1 MSEIDANIN
10 KDMRIG
16 DFLSA
21 LDIVSP
27 KKLEMALRLVESHKL
42 PIGKCLVAHGLVAN
56 DELPKLLELHGM
68 LRKGKIDLE
77 QAREA
82 FALAR
87 KQGSS
92 VRDALAHMGF
102 DEILDKQNIRMGELL
117 VSGELIDAS
126 ELEAA
131 LDLQKLCGLPI
142 GKILAI
148 DLGVPQGLIDAVAKL
163 QYELQNDEITHEEA
177 IEKLKRMPLQFISQR
192 IELDT
197 QISFLDLLVLGKILD
212 SREAKTA
219 TNFAKKNELNIDT
232 VVKSFNWLDYNLVSA
247 VSGLALMLEFGYVT
261 ANDATEFVKNKEHAQ
276 AGARADDRISLY
288 QFLLACG
295 FLTEAKVR
303 KLTRLMLSKLSDL
316 GTIINL
322 DLGPDT
328 PSDSVKDIIMDV
340 YLKDEYLR
348 KVLTD
353 LYGSPKSLINCAQ
366 SMVNLINL
374 NGTDLDKALLCLARE
389 RYKAYLPVLSK

>member
-1 MSEIDANIN
+1 MSETDANIN

-21 LDIVSP
+21 LDVVSP

-56 DELPKLLELHGM
+56 DELPKLLELHGL

-92 VRDALAHMGF
+92 VRDALAHMGY
-102 DEILDKQNIRMGELL
+102 DEILEKQNIRMGELL
-117 VSGELIDAS
+117 VSAELIDAG

-163 QYELQNDEITHEEA
+163 QTQLQNDEISHDEA
-177 IEKLKRMPLQFISQR
+177 IQKLKRMPLEFISQR
-192 IELDT
+192 IELDH
-197 QISFLDLLVLGKILD
+197 QIGFLDLLVLGKILD
-212 SREAKTA
+212 AREAKTA

-247 VSGLALMLEFGYVT
+247 ISGLALMLEFGYVN
-261 ANDATEFVKNKEHAQ
+261 ANDATEFIKNKARAQ
-276 AGARADDRISLY
+276 AREEDRISLY

-316 GTIINL
+316 GNIIEL
-322 DLGPDT
+322 DLSSDT
-328 PSDSVKDIIMDV
+328 PADSVKEIIMDV

-353 LYGSPKSLINCAQ
+353 LYGSPKSLINSAQ
-366 SMVNLINL
+366 SMVNLINIY
-374 NGTDLDKALLCLARE
+374 GTDLDKALLCLARE

>member
-1 MSEIDANIN
+1 MSETDANIN

-21 LDIVSP
+21 LNVVSP

-56 DELPKLLELHGM
+56 DELPKLLELHGL

-92 VRDALAHMGF
+92 VRDALAHMGY
-102 DEILDKQNIRMGELL
+102 DEILEKQNIRMGELL
-117 VSGELIDAS
+117 VAAELIDAG

-163 QYELQNDEITHEEA
+163 QTQLQNDEISHDEA
-177 IEKLKRMPLQFISQR
+177 IQKLKRMPLEFISQR
-192 IELDT
+192 IELDH
-197 QISFLDLLVLGKILD
+197 QIGFLDLLVMGKILD
-212 SREAKTA
+212 AREAKTA
-219 TNFAKKNELNIDT
+219 TNFANKNELNIDT

-247 VSGLALMLEFGYVT
+247 ISGLALMLEFGYVT
-261 ANDATEFVKNKEHAQ
+261 ANDATEFVKTKVHAQ
-276 AGARADDRISLY
+276 AREEDRISLY

-316 GTIINL
+316 GNIIDL
-322 DLGPDT
+322 DLSSDT
-328 PSDSVKDIIMDV
+328 PADSVKEIIMDV

-353 LYGSPKSLINCAQ
+353 LYGSPKNLINSAQ
-366 SMVNLINL
+366 SMVNLINIY
-374 NGTDLDKALLCLARE
+374 GTDLDKALLCLARE

>member
-1 MSEIDANIN
+1 MSETDANIN

-21 LDIVSP
+21 LDVVSP

-56 DELPKLLELHGM
+56 DELPKLLELHGL

-92 VRDALAHMGF
+92 VRDALAHMGY
-102 DEILDKQNIRMGELL
+102 DEILEKQNIRMGELL
-117 VSGELIDAS
+117 VSAELIDAG

-163 QYELQNDEITHEEA
+163 QTQLQNDEISHDEA
-177 IEKLKRMPLQFISQR
+177 IQKLKRMPLEFISQR
-192 IELDT
+192 IELDH
-197 QISFLDLLVLGKILD
+197 QIGFLDLLVLGKILD
-212 SREAKTA
+212 AREAKTA

-247 VSGLALMLEFGYVT
+247 ISGLALMLEFGYVN
-261 ANDATEFVKNKEHAQ
+261 ANDATEFVKNKARAQ
-276 AGARADDRISLY
+276 AREEDRISLY

-316 GTIINL
+316 GNIIEL
-322 DLGPDT
+322 DLSSDT
-328 PSDSVKDIIMDV
+328 PADSVKEIIMDV

-353 LYGSPKSLINCAQ
+353 LYGSPKSLINSAQ
-366 SMVNLINL
+366 SMVNLINIY
-374 NGTDLDKALLCLARE
+374 GTDLDKALLCLARE

>member
-1 MSEIDANIN
+1 MSETHANIN

-21 LDIVSP
+21 LNVVSP

-56 DELPKLLELHGM
+56 DELPKLLELHGL

-92 VRDALAHMGF
+92 VRDALAHMGY
-102 DEILDKQNIRMGELL
+102 DEILEKQNIRMGELL
-117 VSGELIDAS
+117 VAAELIDAG

-163 QYELQNDEITHEEA
+163 QTQLQNDEISHDEA
-177 IEKLKRMPLQFISQR
+177 IQKLKRMPLEFISQR
-192 IELDT
+192 IELDH
-197 QISFLDLLVLGKILD
+197 QIGFLDLLVMGKILD
-212 SREAKTA
+212 AREAKTA
-219 TNFAKKNELNIDT
+219 TNFANKNELNIDT

-247 VSGLALMLEFGYVT
+247 ISGLALMLEFGYIT
-261 ANDATEFVKNKEHAQ
+261 ANDATEFVKTKVHAQ
-276 AGARADDRISLY
+276 AREEDRISLY

-316 GTIINL
+316 GNIIDL
-322 DLGPDT
+322 DLSSDT
-328 PSDSVKDIIMDV
+328 PADSVKEIIMDV

-353 LYGSPKSLINCAQ
+353 LYGSPKNLINSAQ
-366 SMVNLINL
+366 SMVNLINIY
-374 NGTDLDKALLCLARE
+374 GTDLDKALLCLARE

>member
-117 VSGELIDAS
+117 VSGELIDAG
-126 ELEAA
+126 ELETA

-163 QYELQNDEITHEEA
+163 QYELQNDEITHQEA
-177 IEKLKRMPLQFISQR
+177 VEKLKRMPLEFISQR
-192 IELDT
+192 MELDT

-219 TNFAKKNELNIDT
+219 TNFAQKNELDIDN

-276 AGARADDRISLY
+276 ERARADDRISLY

-322 DLGPDT
+322 NLGPDT
-328 PSDSVKDIIMDV
+328 PSDSVKEIIMDV

>member
-117 VSGELIDAS
+117 VSGELIDAG
-126 ELEAA
+126 ELETA

-163 QYELQNDEITHEEA
+163 QYELQNDETTHEEA
-177 IEKLKRMPLQFISQR
+177 VEKLKRMPLEFISQR
-192 IELDT
+192 MELDA

-219 TNFAKKNELNIDT
+219 TNFAKMNELDIDN

-276 AGARADDRISLY
+276 ERARADDRISLY

-328 PSDSVKDIIMDV
+328 PSESVKEIIMDV

>member
-1 MSEIDANIN
+1 MSETDANIN

-21 LDIVSP
+21 LNVVSP

-56 DELPKLLELHGM
+56 DELPKLLELHGL

-92 VRDALAHMGF
+92 VRDALAHMGY
-102 DEILDKQNIRMGELL
+102 DEILEKQNIRMGELL
-117 VSGELIDAS
+117 VSAELIDAG

-163 QYELQNDEITHEEA
+163 QTQLQNDEISHDEA
-177 IEKLKRMPLQFISQR
+177 IQKLKRMPLEFISQR
-192 IELDT
+192 IELDH
-197 QISFLDLLVLGKILD
+197 QIGFLDLLVLGKILD
-212 SREAKTA
+212 AREAKTA

-247 VSGLALMLEFGYVT
+247 ISGLALMLEFGYVN
-261 ANDATEFVKNKEHAQ
+261 ANDATEFVKNKARAQ
-276 AGARADDRISLY
+276 AREEDRISLY

-316 GTIINL
+316 GTIIDL
-322 DLGPDT
+322 DLSSDT
-328 PSDSVKDIIMDV
+328 PADSVKEVIMDV

-353 LYGSPKSLINCAQ
+353 LYGSPKNLINSAQ
-366 SMVNLINL
+366 AMVNLINIY
-374 NGTDLDKALLCLARE
+374 GTDLDKALLCLARE

>member
-1 MSEIDANIN
+1 MSETDANIN

-56 DELPKLLELHGM
+56 DELPKLLELHGL

-92 VRDALAHMGF
+92 VRDALAHMGY
-102 DEILDKQNIRMGELL
+102 DEILEKQNIRMGELL
-117 VSGELIDAS
+117 VSAELIDAG

-163 QYELQNDEITHEEA
+163 QTQLQNDEISHDEA
-177 IEKLKRMPLQFISQR
+177 IQKLKRMPLEFISQR
-192 IELDT
+192 IELDH
-197 QISFLDLLVLGKILD
+197 QIGFLDLLVMGKILD
-212 SREAKTA
+212 AREAKTA

-247 VSGLALMLEFGYVT
+247 ISGLALMLEFGYVN
-261 ANDATEFVKNKEHAQ
+261 ANDATEFVKNKARAQ
-276 AGARADDRISLY
+276 AREEDRISLY

-316 GTIINL
+316 GTIIDL
-322 DLGPDT
+322 DLSSDT
-328 PSDSVKDIIMDV
+328 PADSVKEVIMDV

-353 LYGSPKSLINCAQ
+353 LYGSPKNLINSAQ
-366 SMVNLINL
+366 AMVNLINIY
-374 NGTDLDKALLCLARE
+374 GTDLDKALLCLARE

>member
-56 DELPKLLELHGM
+56 DELPKLLELHGL

-92 VRDALAHMGF
+92 VRDALAHMGY
-102 DEILDKQNIRMGELL
+102 DEILEKQNIRMGELL
-117 VSGELIDAS
+117 VSAELIDS
-126 ELEAA
+126 GELEAA

-163 QYELQNDEITHEEA
+163 QTQLQNDEISHDEA
-177 IEKLKRMPLQFISQR
+177 IEKLKRMPLEFISQR
-192 IELDT
+192 IELDN
-197 QISFLDLLVLGKILD
+197 QIGFLDLLVMGKILD

-219 TNFAKKNELNIDT
+219 TNFAKKNELTIDT
-232 VVKSFNWLDYNLVSA
+232 VVESFNWLDYNLVSA
-247 VSGLALMLEFGYVT
+247 ISGLALMLEFGYVT
-261 ANDATEFVKNKEHAQ
+261 ASDATEFAKNRVHSQ
-276 AGARADDRISLY
+276 AREEDRISLY

-303 KLTRLMLSKLSDL
+303 KLTRLMLSKLNDL
-316 GTIINL
+316 GHIIAL

-328 PSDSVKDIIMDV
+328 PSESVKEVIMDV

-353 LYGSPKSLINCAQ
+353 LYGSPKNLINCAQ

-374 NGTDLDKALLCLARE
+374 YGTDLDKALLCLARE

>member
-1 MSEIDANIN
+1 MSENDANIN

-92 VRDALAHMGF
+92 VRDALAHMGC

-117 VSGELIDAS
+117 VSGELIDAG
-126 ELEAA
+126 ELETA

-163 QYELQNDEITHEEA
+163 QYELQNNEITHAES

-192 IELDT
+192 IELDS
-197 QISFLDLLVLGKILD
+197 QIGFLDLLVMGKILD

-232 VVKSFNWLDYNLVSA
+232 VINSFNWLDYNLVSA

-261 ANDATEFVKNKEHAQ
+261 EHDAVEFVKNKAHAQ
-276 AGARADDRISLY
+276 IRAEDRISLY

-322 DLGPDT
+322 DLGQDT
-328 PSDSVKDIIMDV
+328 PSDSVKEIIMDV
-340 YLKDEYLR
+340 YLRDEYLR
-348 KVLTD
+348 KVLIE
-353 LYGSPKSLINCAQ
+353 LYGSPKNLINCAQ
-366 SMVNLINL
+366 SMVNLINMY
-374 NGTDLDKALLCLARE
+374 GTDLDKALLCLARE

>member
-1 MSEIDANIN
+1 MSDIDANIN

-87 KQGSS
+87 KQGST
-92 VRDALAHMGF
+92 VRDALAHMGY
-102 DEILDKQNIRMGELL
+102 DEVLDKQNIRMGELL
-117 VSGELIDAS
+117 VAGELIDAG

-163 QYELQNDEITHEEA
+163 QSELQNDEISHDEA
-177 IEKLKRMPLQFISQR
+177 IEKLKRMPLEFVSQR
-192 IELDT
+192 IVLDT

-212 SREAKTA
+212 AREAKTA
-219 TNFAKKNELNIDT
+219 TNFAKQNELNIDT

-261 ANDATEFVKNKEHAQ
+261 AHDATEFVKNKEHAQ
-276 AGARADDRISLY
+276 ARAEDKISLY

-316 GTIINL
+316 GNIIEL
-322 DLGPDT
+322 DLGSDT
-328 PSDSVKDIIMDV
+328 SPDSVKDIIMDV

-353 LYGSPKSLINCAQ
+353 LYGSPKNLINCAQ

-374 NGTDLDKALLCLARE
+374 YGTDLDKALLCLARE
-389 RYKAYLPVLSK
+389 RYKAYLPVLTK

>member
-21 LDIVSP
+21 LDIVSA

-56 DELPKLLELHGM
+56 DELPKLLELHGL

-92 VRDALAHMGF
+92 VRDALAHMGY
-102 DEILDKQNIRMGELL
+102 DEILEKQNIRMGELL
-117 VSGELIDAS
+117 VSAELIDAG
-126 ELEAA
+126 ELESA

-148 DLGVPQGLIDAVAKL
+148 DLGVPQGLIDAVAKM
-163 QYELQNDEITHEEA
+163 QSQLQNDEISHEEA
-177 IEKLKRMPLQFISQR
+177 IEKLKRMPLEFISQR

-247 VSGLALMLEFGYVT
+247 ISGLSLMLEFGYVT
-261 ANDATEFVKNKEHAQ
+261 AHDATEFVKEKVHAQ
-276 AGARADDRISLY
+276 AREEDRISLY

-316 GTIINL
+316 GNIINL
-322 DLGPDT
+322 DLGPET
-328 PSDSVKDIIMDV
+328 PSDTVKEVIMDV

-353 LYGSPKSLINCAQ
+353 LYGSPKNLINCAQ

-374 NGTDLDKALLCLARE
+374 YGTDLDKALLCLARE